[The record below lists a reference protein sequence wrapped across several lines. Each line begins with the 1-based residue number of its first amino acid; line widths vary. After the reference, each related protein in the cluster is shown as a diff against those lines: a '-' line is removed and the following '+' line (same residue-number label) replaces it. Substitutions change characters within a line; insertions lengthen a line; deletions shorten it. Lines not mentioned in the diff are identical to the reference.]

1 MNDFVVFP
9 QEGTEGHMEVDAEP
23 SFLLTSLEVFNWG
36 PFQGKHRCEID
47 PYGSA
52 IIGPTG
58 SGKTTLVDALMTLLA
73 PLPKYNL
80 ASTGGHESD
89 RDLISYIRGVSGTES
104 AKGENDHVA
113 RPGRTTTGIAATYIG
128 GGSQVTL
135 GAILWVDG
143 SSNAADDLK
152 KIWFFAKDIEQPLDV
167 LLRLH
172 HEGGKLAITR
182 FVRETVGL
190 RTYTSKKEYSAQL
203 RSFFEVG
210 ENAFSLLNRAAGL
223 KQLNS
228 IDQIF
233 RELVLDDRSAFDR
246 ALEVATEFDTLQG
259 IYNEL
264 QTARRQRDSLLP
276 VAKQQEELVRIR
288 NKLTQRQ
295 HLKALLPTWFADVA
309 TKLWQGEIEKV
320 GQDLD
325 KIQRQLDAE
334 KNEEARCK
342 VQLDALQQ
350 NYLKLGGSAIEGLE
364 ETIVTKE
371 KLATG
376 LSRNAGSYQTFVRQ
390 IGLEYKLDEMSFQR
404 NKSLLPERKV
414 TILRQYENSRDATLE
429 IATELREQKAKTN
442 DLEIE
447 IREVKARPGSNIPTH
462 FQNFRE
468 ALAAH
473 LGLAVRELPFMA
485 ELVEVKPE
493 EGRWRG
499 AIERAIGSERLR
511 ILVPSNHL
519 QEALSWVN
527 QRHNHLH
534 VRLQRAE
541 ESPPPARFFDDGFTR
556 KLNFRSHP
564 LRENVKH
571 LLSQR
576 DRHCVES
583 SEILRRTDH
592 GMTAEGTMSDR
603 DGRFEKQDQRPL
615 GDGWMTGFDNTHQL
629 ESLAKQLLEIKV
641 AVQNSEAE
649 TKKRRDAEDTLRQQ
663 LTIIDQLEKLEFH
676 EIDLPRAEYELANL
690 RERLDALTTPD
701 SETSKAKSKY
711 EAVQIERENLQ
722 KRIDQL
728 NQTLGGHK
736 TALQTA
742 EDEHRHALDRLGNGL
757 SDEDS
762 VLAAKAFPISDSI
775 IVRNLGDLERDS
787 QKRIDEKIENSEEQ
801 QSTAVQRLVRAM
813 ESAKREDTGAL
824 AEVGTELRDVPDYLA
839 RLKILENEALPEK
852 LKRFLDY
859 LNLSSGQGVTQL
871 LTQIDNEVAIIEERV
886 AELNATLSRVDF
898 RQGQFLQLE
907 PAKVV
912 HESLRS
918 LNMAHQKLRV
928 VAMRVEEDQGE
939 AHYRALGELIR
950 IIREAG
956 ENRRTLASQA
966 LLDPRHRLQFF
977 VVETDRAT
985 GRASGRRTGSQTG
998 SGGEKEMMASYILTA
1013 SLSYALCPVGAARPR
1028 YATIVLDEAFSKSS
1042 PAAASRIIDA
1052 LRHFGLHPLFVTP
1065 NKEIALLK
1073 SHTRSAILVHNKNKR
1088 ATLTSLTWQ
1097 QIEAHERI
1105 PTDNQ

>member
-1 MNDFVVFP
+1 MIDGVILP
-9 QEGTEGHMEVDAEP
+9 QEGTESQMEADAEP

-47 PYGSA
+47 PIGSA

-113 RPGRTTTGIAATYIG
+113 RPGKTTTGIAATYIG
-128 GGSQVTL
+128 GGAQVTL
-135 GAILWVDG
+135 GSILWVDG

-246 ALEVATEFDTLQG
+246 ALEVAAEFDTLQG
-259 IYNEL
+259 IYVEL

-276 VAKQQEELVRIR
+276 VAKQQEELERIKI
-288 NKLTQRQ
+288 KLSQRQ
-295 HLKALLPTWFADVA
+295 HLKTLLPTWFADVA
-309 TKLWQGEIEKV
+309 ASLWQAEVEKV
-320 GQDLD
+320 GRDLEET
-325 KIQRQLDAE
+325 QRQLAAE
-334 KNEEARCK
+334 QNEAARCQ
-342 VQLDALQQ
+342 VHLDALQQ
-350 NYLKLGGSAIEGLE
+350 LYLKLGGSAIEGLE
-364 ETIVTKE
+364 ETIATNE
-371 KLATG
+371 KLASG
-376 LSRNAGSYQTFVRQ
+376 IGRNAGHYQTFVRQ
-390 IGLEYKLDEMSFQR
+390 LGLADKLDEASFQKNR
-404 NKSLLPERKV
+404 SLLPERKV
-414 TILRQYENSRDATLE
+414 TIVQEHENSRDATLE
-429 IATELREQKAKTN
+429 TATQLREQKAKAVA
-442 DLEIE
+442 LENE
-447 IREVKARPGSNIPTH
+447 IREVKARPGSNIHTQ

-473 LGLAVRELPFMA
+473 LGLAVRELPFIA

-493 EGRWRG
+493 ESRWRG
-499 AIERAIGSERLR
+499 AIERAIGPERLR
-511 ILVPSNHL
+511 ILVPHDHL
-519 QEALSWVN
+519 REALSWVN
-527 QRHNHLH
+527 QRDNRLH
-534 VRLQRAE
+534 VRLQSAE

-556 KLNFRSHP
+556 KLNFRNHP
-564 LRENVKH
+564 LRENVKYM
-571 LLSQR
+571 LSQR

-583 SEILRRTDH
+583 SEALRQTDH

-615 GDGWMTGFDNTHQL
+615 GEGWMTGFDNTHQL
-629 ESLAKQLLEIKV
+629 QSLAKQLLEIQASV
-641 AVQNSEAE
+641 EQSEAE
-649 TKKRRDAEDTLRQQ
+649 TKKRRHAEDTLQQQ
-663 LTIIDQLEKLEFH
+663 LTIIDRLEKLEFH
-676 EIDLPRAEYELANL
+676 EVDLPRAEIELANL
-690 RERLDALTTPD
+690 RERLAALTTPD
-701 SETSKAKSKY
+701 SETSQAKSKY
-711 EAVQIERENLQ
+711 DAAQIDRENLR

-728 NQTLGGHK
+728 NQTLGGYK

-742 EDEHRHALDRLGNGL
+742 KDEHRHALGRRGNGL
-757 SDEDS
+757 SEDDGM
-762 VLAAKAFPISDSI
+762 LAAKAFPIADPK
-775 IVRNLGDLERDS
+775 IVRQLGSLEREAL
-787 QKRIDEKIENSEEQ
+787 KRIDAKIELSEEQ
-801 QSTAVQRLVRAM
+801 QSTTVQRLVRAM
-813 ESAKREDTGAL
+813 ESSKREDTGAL
-824 AEVGTELRDVPDYLA
+824 SETGTELRDVPDYLA
-839 RLKILENEALPEK
+839 RLKVLENEALPEK

-871 LTQIDNEVAIIEERV
+871 LSHIENEVSIIEERV

-918 LNMAHQKLRV
+918 LTTAHQKLRV
-928 VAMRVEEDQGE
+928 VAMRGEDDQGE
-939 AHYRALGELIR
+939 AHYRALGDLIR

-985 GRASGRRTGSQTG
+985 GQAYGRRTGSQTG

-1013 SLSYALCPVGAARPR
+1013 SLSYALCPAGATRPR

-1073 SHTRSAILVHNKNKR
+1073 SHTRSAILVHNKAKR

-1105 PTDNQ
+1105 PPTSP

>member
-1 MNDFVVFP
+1 MTDDTILL
-9 QEGTEGHMEVDAEP
+9 QEGLESQIAAEEP

-47 PYGSA
+47 PHGSA

-113 RPGRTTTGIAATYIG
+113 RPGRTTTGIAANYFG
-128 GGSQVTL
+128 GGELVTL
-135 GAILWVDG
+135 GSIMWVDG
-143 SSNAADDLK
+143 GSNAADDLK
-152 KIWFFAKDIEQPLDV
+152 KIWFFAKDIDQPLDE

-182 FVRETVGL
+182 FVREMVGL

-246 ALEVATEFDTLQG
+246 AIEVASEFDTLQG
-259 IYNEL
+259 IYTEL

-276 VAKQQEELVRIR
+276 VATQQEALDKARI
-288 NKLTQRQ
+288 KLSQHQ
-295 HLKALLPTWFADVA
+295 HLKTLLPTWFADVA
-309 TKLWQGEIEKV
+309 ATLWQTEVERV
-320 GQDLD
+320 GMVLD
-325 KIQRQLDAE
+325 ETQRELEAE
-334 KNEEARCK
+334 QNEAARC
-342 VQLDALQQ
+342 QIRLDALQEQ
-350 NYLKLGGSAIEGLE
+350 YLQVGGSAIEGLT
-364 ETIVTKE
+364 ETISTKQ
-371 KLATG
+371 KLADG
-376 LSRNAGSYQTFVRQ
+376 IHRNAGDYQNFVRQ
-390 IGLEYKLDEMSFQR
+390 LGLADDLDEISFQKNR
-404 NKSLLPERKV
+404 ALLPGQMAIIGQK
-414 TILRQYENSRDATLE
+414 YENSRDATLE
-429 IATELREQKAKTN
+429 TAAQLREQKTKAEA
-442 DLEIE
+442 LENE
-447 IREVKARPGSNIPTH
+447 IREVKARPGSNISTPYQT
-462 FQNFRE
+462 FRE

-473 LGLAVRELPFMA
+473 LGLAVRELPFIA

-493 EGRWRG
+493 ESHWRG
-499 AIERAIGSERLR
+499 AIERAIGPERLR
-511 ILVPSNHL
+511 ILVPAGHL
-519 QEALSWVN
+519 AEALSWVN
-527 QRHNHLH
+527 RRDNRLH
-534 VRLQRAE
+534 VRLQRADA
-541 ESPPPARFFDDGFTR
+541 SPPPARFFDDGFTR
-556 KLNFRSHP
+556 KLNYRDHP

-576 DRHCVES
+576 DRHCVGS
-583 SEILRRTDH
+583 SEALRHTDH

-603 DGRFEKQDQRPL
+603 DGRFEKQDQRPISE
-615 GDGWMTGFDNTHQL
+615 GWMTGFNNAHQL
-629 ESLAKQLLEIKV
+629 QALAKQLLEIQS
-641 AVQNSEAE
+641 AVEHSEIE
-649 TKKRRDAEDTLRQQ
+649 TKKRRRVEDTLQQQ
-663 LTIIDQLEKLEFH
+663 LTIIAQLEKLEFP
-676 EIDLPRAEYELANL
+676 EIDLPRAERELANL
-690 RERLDALTTPD
+690 RERLAALTKPD
-701 SETSKAKSKY
+701 SKTAQAKSKY
-711 EAVQIERENLQ
+711 DAAHVDRENHR
-722 KRIDQL
+722 KRIDKL
-728 NQTLGGHK
+728 NQTLGGHE

-742 EDEHRHALDRLGNGL
+742 RDEYQHAFGRRGSGL
-757 SDEDS
+757 SEADAI
-762 VLAAKAFPISDSI
+762 LAAKAFPITESQT
-775 IVRNLGDLERDS
+775 VRLLGDAEREA
-787 QKRIDEKIENSEEQ
+787 QKEIDAKIGRSEEQ
-801 QSTAVQRLVRAM
+801 QSTTEQRLVRAM

-824 AEVGTELRDVPDYLA
+824 SETGTELRDVPDYLA
-839 RLKILENEALPEK
+839 RLKILVNEALPEK

-871 LTQIDNEVAIIEERV
+871 LSHIENEVSIIEERV
-886 AELNATLSRVDF
+886 AELNTTLSRVDF

-907 PAKVV
+907 PVKVI

-918 LNMAHQKLRV
+918 LTTAHQRLRV
-928 VAMRVEEDQGE
+928 VAMRGDDDQGE

-950 IIREAG
+950 IIREAA

-977 VVETDRAT
+977 VVETDRIT
-985 GRASGRRTGSQTG
+985 GQVSGRRTGSQTG

-1013 SLSYALCPVGAARPR
+1013 SLSYALCPVGAPRPR

-1065 NKEIALLK
+1065 NKEITLLK
-1073 SHTRSAILVHNKNKR
+1073 AHTRSAILVHNKDKR
-1088 ATLTSLTWQ
+1088 ATLTSLSWQ
-1097 QIEAHERI
+1097 QIEAYDRTPPAI
-1105 PTDNQ
+1105 R

>member
-1 MNDFVVFP
+1 MIDNTIFI
-9 QEGTEGHMEVDAEP
+9 QEAPESQMAAEEP
-23 SFLLTSLEVFNWG
+23 SFQLTSLEVFNWG

-47 PYGSA
+47 PNGSA

-113 RPGRTTTGIAATYIG
+113 RPGRTTTGIAATYFG
-128 GGSQVTL
+128 GEEQVTL
-135 GAILWVDG
+135 GSILWVDG
-143 SSNAADDLK
+143 SSNAAEDLK
-152 KIWFFAKDIEQPLDV
+152 KLWFFAKGIDQPLDE

-190 RTYTSKKEYSAQL
+190 RTFASKKEYSSQL

-246 ALEVATEFDTLQG
+246 ALEVASEFDTLQG
-259 IYNEL
+259 IYAEL
-264 QTARRQRDSLLP
+264 QTARRQRDSLVP
-276 VAKQQEELVRIR
+276 VANQQEALEKTRI
-288 NKLTQRQ
+288 KLSRRQ
-295 HLKALLPTWFADVA
+295 HLKTMLPTWFADVA
-309 TKLWQGEIEKV
+309 ATLWLAEVEKV
-320 GQDLD
+320 GAILEET
-325 KIQRQLDAE
+325 QRQL
-334 KNEEARCK
+334 EEEQTEAVGC
-342 VQLDALQQ
+342 QIHLDALQEQ
-350 NYLKLGGSAIEGLE
+350 YLKLGGSVIDGLA
-364 ETIVTKE
+364 ETISAKQ
-371 KLATG
+371 KLA
-376 LSRNAGSYQTFVRQ
+376 AGIIRYAGNYQTFVRQ
-390 IGLEYKLDEMSFQR
+390 LGLADNLDEITFQKNR
-404 NKSLLPERKV
+404 SLLPEQK
-414 TILRQYENSRDATLE
+414 TIIQQKHENSRDATLE
-429 IATELREQKAKTN
+429 TATQLREQKSKAYA
-442 DLEIE
+442 LENE
-447 IREVKARPGSNIPTH
+447 IREVKARPGSNIAPP
-462 FQNFRE
+462 FQTFRE
-468 ALAAH
+468 DLAAH
-473 LGLAVRELPFMA
+473 LGLAVRELPFIA

-493 EGRWRG
+493 ESHWRG
-499 AIERAIGSERLR
+499 AIERAIGPERLR
-511 ILVPSNHL
+511 ILVPADHL
-519 QEALSWVN
+519 SEALSWVN
-527 QRHNHLH
+527 LRDNRLH
-534 VRLQRAE
+534 VRLQRTE
-541 ESPPPARFFDDGFTR
+541 GSPPPARFFDDGFTR
-556 KLNFRSHP
+556 KLNYRDHP

-583 SEILRRTDH
+583 TEALRHTDH
-592 GMTAEGTMSDR
+592 GMTAGGTMSDR

-615 GDGWMTGFDNTHQL
+615 GEGWMTGFNNTHQL
-629 ESLAKQLLEIKV
+629 QSLAKQLLKIRSAVEDSEI
-641 AVQNSEAE
+641 E
-649 TKKRRDAEDTLRQQ
+649 TKKRRRAEDTLQHQ

-676 EIDLPRAEYELANL
+676 EIDLPRAEHELANL
-690 RERLDALTTPD
+690 RERLAALTNPN
-701 SETSKAKSKY
+701 SETAQAKSKY
-711 EAVQIERENLQ
+711 DSAHVDRENLRN
-722 KRIDQL
+722 RIDKL

-742 EDEHRHALDRLGNGL
+742 RDEHQHALGRRGSGL
-757 SDEDS
+757 SEEDAI
-762 VLAAKAFPISDSI
+762 LAAKAFPIAESQT
-775 IVRNLGDLERDS
+775 VRLLGDAERDA
-787 QKRIDEKIENSEEQ
+787 QRQIDSKIELSEEQ
-801 QSTAVQRLVRAM
+801 QSLTVQRLVRAM

-824 AEVGTELRDVPDYLA
+824 SEAGTELRDVPVYLV

-871 LTQIDNEVAIIEERV
+871 LSHIENEVSIIEERV
-886 AELNATLSRVDF
+886 AELNTTLSRVDF

-907 PAKVV
+907 PVKVI
-912 HESLRS
+912 HESLR
-918 LNMAHQKLRV
+918 LLTTAHQKLRV
-928 VAMRVEEDQGE
+928 VAMRGEDDQGE
-939 AHYRALGELIR
+939 AHYRALGDLIR

-977 VVETDRAT
+977 VVETDRTT
-985 GRASGRRTGSQTG
+985 GQSSGRRTGSQTG

-1013 SLSYALCPVGAARPR
+1013 SLSYALCPAGATRPR

-1065 NKEIALLK
+1065 NKEITLLK
-1073 SHTRSAILVHNKNKR
+1073 AHTRSAILVHNKDKR
-1088 ATLTSLTWQ
+1088 ATVTSLTWQ
-1097 QIEAHERI
+1097 QIEAYERT
-1105 PTDNQ
+1105 PPAVR